1 MGLCLGLTTTAACLP
16 LSNEEAQYASMEN
29 LMLNRFNRRALLA
42 TLLLATTPIG
52 FAQTALA
59 AWPSKPIKLMV
70 PYAAGGPADVVAREL
85 ALVLTA
91 DLKQTVTVENQG
103 GGMGVP
109 ALGVVARAD
118 PDGHTLLLAAFGNMV
133 LQPMLS
139 KKGGADLV
147 AKLKP
152 VSTISTGPH
161 VLVVSAKLPV
171 KNIPELIDYARA
183 NPGKVSFA
191 SAGTG
196 GTAHLGME
204 MFKALSKTDV
214 IHVPYKGSAG
224 AVNDLISGEVS
235 AMFSSLPS
243 LQGLADKGLV
253 KVLAAT
259 APSKSA
265 ATKSLPLIGTAL
277 PGFDYTT
284 WYAMYAPLATPKPI
298 VDSINAALTKALK
311 NTAMVAKIEAAGTEL
326 QSGSPEEVMAWT
338 QRDTDKWARVIRD
351 AKISVE

>member
-1 MGLCLGLTTTAACLP
+1 
-16 LSNEEAQYASMEN
+16 
-29 LMLNRFNRRALLA
+29 
-42 TLLLATTPIG
+42 
-52 FAQTALA
+52 
-59 AWPSKPIKLMV
+59 
-70 PYAAGGPADVVAREL
+70 
-85 ALVLTA
+85 
-91 DLKQTVTVENQG
+91 
-103 GGMGVP
+103 
-109 ALGVVARAD
+109 
-118 PDGHTLLLAAFGNMV
+118 LAAFGNMV

-139 KKGGADLV
+139 KRGGADLV
-147 AKLKP
+147 AKLRP

-171 KNIPELIDYARA
+171 KNISELIDYARA

-214 IHVPYKGSAG
+214 LHVPYKGSAG

-243 LQGLADKGLV
+243 LQGLADKGMV

-265 ATKSLPLIGTAL
+265 ATKSLPLISTSL

-298 VDSINAALTKALK
+298 VDSINAALAKALK

-326 QSGSPEEVMAWT
+326 QPGSPEDVMAWT

>member
-1 MGLCLGLTTTAACLP
+1 MQFEEKHMLKRHLNQITVALVLAATLP
-16 LSNEEAQYASMEN
+16 LS
-29 LMLNRFNRRALLA
+29 
-42 TLLLATTPIG
+42 
-52 FAQTALA
+52 FAQSA
-59 AWPSKPIKLMV
+59 APSWPTKPIKLIV

-91 DLKQTVTVENQG
+91 DLKQPVTVENQG

-109 ALGVVARAD
+109 ALGVVARAE

-259 APSKSA
+259 APSKSN

-284 WYAMYAPLATPKPI
+284 WYAMYAPLATPKPM
-298 VDSINAALTKALK
+298 VDVINVALSKALK
-311 NTAMVAKIEAAGTEL
+311 TPALVAKIEAAGTEL
-326 QSGSPEEVMAWT
+326 QAGSPEEVQAWT
-338 QRDTDKWARVIRD
+338 QRDTEKWARVIRD
-351 AKISVE
+351 AKIAVD